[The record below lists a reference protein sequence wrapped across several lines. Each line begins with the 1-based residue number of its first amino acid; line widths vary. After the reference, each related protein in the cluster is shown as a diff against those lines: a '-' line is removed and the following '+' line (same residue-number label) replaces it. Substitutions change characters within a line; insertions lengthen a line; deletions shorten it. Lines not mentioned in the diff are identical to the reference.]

1 MSLFEQLAAAAGLD
15 HRIGL
20 ARIDAALRDAI
31 VRAVLAGGTAEAI
44 VTSVDRPTV
53 PDGFSMRPLSAD
65 DVKPYMAFV
74 QQCRH
79 ELRALDR
86 ESSAVAVRR
95 AHLADLLEA
104 QT

>member
-31 VRAVLAGGTAEAI
+31 VRAVLAGEGAEAI
-44 VTSVDRPTV
+44 VTSLHRPTV
-53 PDGFSMRPLSAD
+53 PDGFSMRPLSTAD
-65 DVKPYMAFV
+65 VRAYVAFV
-74 QQCRH
+74 QQCRL

-86 ESSAVAVRR
+86 ESNALVVRR
-95 AHLADLLEA
+95 AHLAELLGA